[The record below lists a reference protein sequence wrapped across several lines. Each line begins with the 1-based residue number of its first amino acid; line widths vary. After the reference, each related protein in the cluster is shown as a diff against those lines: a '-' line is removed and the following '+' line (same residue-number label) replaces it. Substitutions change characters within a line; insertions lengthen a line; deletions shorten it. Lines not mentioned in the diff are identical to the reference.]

1 MLDDKRLNLVY
12 YLLPEQDREE
22 YFTSKTPEGRTEDWN
37 FYESVH
43 PEKVREIL
51 MVCEKIDG
59 ELANSL
65 IEYVKI
71 KENLTKSGD

>member
-1 MLDDKRLNLVY
+1 MVDERKLSLVY
-12 YLLPEQDREE
+12 YLLPERDREE
-22 YFTSKTPEGRTEDWN
+22 YFTSQTTEGRAEDWK

-59 ELANSL
+59 DLAKSL